1 MTNIENHPS
10 EIVSRMI
17 SIYHQLVQDYQF
29 ERYEEFA
36 PELDE
41 MYAKLK
47 QSTLTVAIHSD
58 LAIVK
63 ELHEQLVQFILEDKN
78 AQNRDIKKLGAG
90 NRTVNPYTKLMSSTA
105 PYFFDQKQ

>member
-1 MTNIENHPS
+1 MSNNENHPS
-10 EIVSRMI
+10 EIVGRMI
-17 SIYHQLVQDYQF
+17 SIYRQLLQDYQF
-29 ERYEEFA
+29 ERYEELA

-41 MYAKLK
+41 IYAKLK

-58 LAIVK
+58 LALVK

-78 AQNRDIKKLGAG
+78 AQNRDIQKLGAG
-90 NRTVNPYTKLMSSTA
+90 NRTANPYTKLMSSTT